1 MFLDASAI
9 VAILTSE
16 EDGDA
21 LAQRLDAASE
31 RYTSGLAIF
40 ETVAA
45 LARKRTYSADEAR
58 TIVRRFLEMAE
69 VKLHS
74 IGQKES
80 EAALT
85 AFERFGKG
93 RHSASLNMGDCFAYG
108 CAKSLGVPLLFKG
121 DDFPRTDIEPAV

>member
-16 EDGDA
+16 EDGPA
-21 LAQRLDAASE
+21 LAQALDAASE
-31 RYTSGLAIF
+31 RYTSAIAVF

-45 LARKRTYSADEAR
+45 LARKRSFSTEEAR
-58 TIVRRFLEMAE
+58 TIVGRFLTTAD
-69 VKLHS
+69 VKLHM

-80 EAALT
+80 EGALT
-85 AFERFGKG
+85 AFTHFGKG
-93 RHSASLNMGDCFAYG
+93 RHSASLNLGDCFAYG

-121 DDFPRTDIEPAV
+121 DDFTRTDIEPAV